1 MPRPEVVVAAAAL
14 AGRSRRNLP
23 GVFLGEDLLAWLILA
38 IGGALCIGNVL
49 AVVRPPA
56 TAKEGELER
65 APVGRSVTMAAIG
78 LVAAVWAIASLLR

>member
-1 MPRPEVVVAAAAL
+1 MVVAAAAPP
-14 AGRSRRNLP
+14 GRPRRNLP

-56 TAKEGELER
+56 TTKEGELER
-65 APVGRSVTMAAIG
+65 APIGRSVTMAAIG
-78 LVAAVWAIASLLR
+78 LVAAVWAIASLLK